1 MSTLKDIAKEI
12 NVSIGTV
19 SRVLNHDDTLKINP
33 ATRQAILSYAR
44 KIGYQKKPKKNQNR
58 LVGVIVWIS
67 QKDELNDPYFM
78 EIRHGIEKAA
88 EEAHVFLMTVYKQE
102 GLYALEKLQDVEGLI
117 CIGKFTEKEISQ
129 FETITKTMVFVDSSP
144 SPIKYSSVMIDYE
157 QSTTLVLEY
166 LLSKQYPT
174 IGFLGGIETLNDASL
189 WDERRLHHVKTILKK
204 HHLYNEKHIHIG
216 AFSAQSGY
224 LMMQKIIQNNTY
236 ADAYF
241 CASDMIAIGALKA
254 LHEANIKVP
263 DQVALVGFNDI
274 AQATYTHPALTTL
287 KVYTE
292 VMGEEALKSII
303 EKLDTSK
310 KLPIKK
316 IVPTKL
322 IVRRTA

>member
-12 NVSIGTV
+12 NVSISTV
-19 SRVLNHDDTLKINP
+19 SRVLNHDDSLKINP
-33 ATRQAILSYAR
+33 LTRQAILSYAR
-44 KIGYQKKPKKNQNR
+44 KIGYQKKQKRSQNR
-58 LVGVIVWIS
+58 LVGVIVWRS

-88 EEAHVFLMTVYKQE
+88 EEAQVFLMTVYNQN
-102 GLYALEKLQDVEGLI
+102 GSYPLEKLQDVEGLI
-117 CIGKFTEKEISQ
+117 CIGKYTEKEILQ
-129 FETITKTMVFVDSSP
+129 FETITKTIVFVDSSP
-144 SPIKYSSVMIDYE
+144 KPMKYSSIMIDYE
-157 QSTTLVLEY
+157 RSTTLVLDY
-166 LLSKQYPT
+166 LLSKQYT
-174 IGFLGGIETLNDASL
+174 SIGFLGGIETLNDASL
-189 WDERRLHHVKTILKK
+189 WDERRLHHVKMILKNQN
-204 HHLYNEKHIHIG
+204 LYNENHLHIG

-224 LMMQKIIQNNTY
+224 LMMQKIIAENDY
-236 ADAYF
+236 AKVYF

-263 DQVALVGFNDI
+263 EQVALVGFNDI

-303 EKLDTSK
+303 EKLETK
-310 KLPIKK
+310 EKLPIKK

-322 IVRRTA
+322 IIRRTA